1 MSFAAARTALRF
13 AARPAVRP
21 FVTAPRFEGQS
32 CRYYSSSNHN
42 NDPEILEREKRRSLS
57 GHPYQQ
63 SAPNDDA
70 PGWNESLATDAE
82 ADVKADR
89 SSASLH
95 DLVDRTVTHVKAKHS
110 PEERLEASEALSD
123 RDEISGPL
131 RGASSGPGTITLEMD
146 AYEEEVDK
154 VDGEWHRVTRE
165 TRGVAKDV

>member
-1 MSFAAARTALRF
+1 MSFATARTALRF

-21 FVTAPRFEGQS
+21 FVSAPRFEGQS
-32 CRYYSSSNHN
+32 SRCYSSNHN

-63 SAPNDDA
+63 SAPNEDA

-89 SSASLH
+89 SSASMD
-95 DLVDRTVTHVKAKHS
+95 DLVDRTVSHLKAKHS
-110 PEERLEASEALSD
+110 SEERLEASEALSD
-123 RDEISGPL
+123 RDEINGPL
-131 RGASSGPGTITLEMD
+131 RGASSGPGSMSLEVD
-146 AYEEEVDK
+146 TYEEEVDK

-165 TRGVAKDV
+165 TRGVVKDV